1 MANHE
6 KPPEPLAPLSAQDFA
21 RIMPVSRETM
31 GRLESYSQLLH
42 KWQKTINLVSRDS
55 LADLWRR
62 HVLDSA
68 QLAELIP
75 ADRPITILDMGS
87 GAGFPGLIL
96 AILALE
102 QGRDWTVQLVES
114 DSRKAAF
121 LATVARETGIH
132 TVIHN
137 KRIENLDAIQADVIT
152 ARALASIDNLIG
164 YAVRFLAPDGQCLWL
179 KGLGAEDELTAANK
193 TWKMAVARIPSRS
206 GSTGVILRIR
216 DISRVRSDR

>member
-1 MANHE
+1 MAIRE
-6 KPPEPLAPLSAQDFA
+6 KPPEPLTPLTAQAFA
-21 RIMPVSRETM
+21 RLMPVSRETIV
-31 GRLESYSQLLH
+31 RLECYSQLLH

-62 HVLDSA
+62 HFLDSA

-102 QGRDWTVQLVES
+102 QGRDWTTHLVES
-114 DSRKAAF
+114 DGRKAAF
-121 LATVARETGIH
+121 LATVTRETGIR

-137 KRIENLDAIQADVIT
+137 KRIENLDSIQVDVIT
-152 ARALASIDNLIG
+152 ARALASLDILNG
-164 YAVRFLAPDGQCLWL
+164 YGVRFLAPEGYCLWL
-179 KGLGAEDELTAANK
+179 KGVGAEDELTAAYK
-193 TWKMAVARIPSRS
+193 TWKMQVERIPSRS

-216 DISRVRSDR
+216 EISRVKSN